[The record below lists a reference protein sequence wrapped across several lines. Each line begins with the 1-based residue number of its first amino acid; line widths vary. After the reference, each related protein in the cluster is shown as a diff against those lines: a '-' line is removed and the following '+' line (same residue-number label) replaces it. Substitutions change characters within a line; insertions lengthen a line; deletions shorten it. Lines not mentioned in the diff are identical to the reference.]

1 MTIKLEVNEERTQRD
16 LSEEEW
22 SFPIWRWAA
31 FSLFDT
37 LILVSPLTRELIYP
51 GGSDSRS
58 YLGKSFGNLM
68 LDDTQ
73 RFIFIII
80 ILTLLLPAF
89 ALIVESLLFSKGYL
103 LLSMICSCL
112 IFVSATVLF
121 VYSLSIVP
129 DFWSITIYSYMLYLL
144 FNIVSYL
151 RKINRN
157 IITSTNTLLSSY
169 QMKYKQSLL
178 TMKLTNLLNT
188 YPMAYFRNEF
198 HFFSPIKQSN

>member
-1 MTIKLEVNEERTQRD
+1 MRYILMTIKLEVTEERTQRD

-51 GGSDSRS
+51 RGSDSRF
-58 YLGKSFGNLM
+58 YLGKSLGNLM

-89 ALIVESLLFSKGYL
+89 ALIVESLLFSIRI
-103 LLSMICSCL
+103 SSTFNDMQ
-112 IFVSATVLF
+112 
-121 VYSLSIVP
+121 
-129 DFWSITIYSYMLYLL
+129 L
-144 FNIVSYL
+144 FNFCQCDSLICLQSQYCPRFLEHYYL
-151 RKINRN
+151 Q
-157 IITSTNTLLSSY
+157 LY
-169 QMKYKQSLL
+169 ALL
-178 TMKLTNLLNT
+178 TLQHSELPKKN
-188 YPMAYFRNEF
+188 
-198 HFFSPIKQSN
+198 

>member
-1 MTIKLEVNEERTQRD
+1 MTIKLELTEERTQRE

-22 SFPIWRWAA
+22 AFPIWRWAA

-51 GGSDSRS
+51 GGSDSRF
-58 YLGKSFGNLM
+58 YLGKSLGNLM

-89 ALIVESLLFSKGYL
+89 ALIIESLLSSKECP

-112 IFVSATVLF
+112 IFVISTVLF
-121 VYSLSIVP
+121 IYSLSIVP
-129 DFWSITIYSYMLYLL
+129 NFWSITIYSYMFYLL

-151 RKINRN
+151 RKINR
-157 IITSTNTLLSSY
+157 IINLRINSTKTS
-169 QMKYKQSLL
+169 
-178 TMKLTNLLNT
+178 
-188 YPMAYFRNEF
+188 
-198 HFFSPIKQSN
+198 

>member
-1 MTIKLEVNEERTQRD
+1 MTIKLELTEERTQRE

-22 SFPIWRWAA
+22 AFPIWRWAA

-37 LILVSPLTRELIYP
+37 LILVSPLTREFIYP
-51 GGSDSRS
+51 GGSDSRF
-58 YLGKSFGNLM
+58 YLGKSLGNLM

-89 ALIVESLLFSKGYL
+89 ALIIESLLFSI
-103 LLSMICSCL
+103 ICSCL

-129 DFWSITIYSYMLYLL
+129 DFWSFTIYCYMLYLL
-144 FNIVSYL
+144 FNIGNSL
-151 RKINRN
+151 RKINR
-157 IITSTNTLLSSY
+157 IINLRQNNT
-169 QMKYKQSLL
+169 K
-178 TMKLTNLLNT
+178 
-188 YPMAYFRNEF
+188 A
-198 HFFSPIKQSN
+198 

>member
-1 MTIKLEVNEERTQRD
+1 MTIKLEVTEERTQRD

-22 SFPIWRWAA
+22 SFPIWRWVA

-51 GGSDSRS
+51 GRSDSRF
-58 YLGKSFGNLM
+58 YLGKSLGNLM

-89 ALIVESLLFSKGYL
+89 ALIVEILLFSKGYL
-103 LLSMICSCL
+103 LLSMIYSCL

-169 QMKYKQSLL
+169 QMKHKQSLL
-178 TMKLTNLLNT
+178 TMKLTSLLNT
-188 YPMAYFRNEF
+188 YPIAYFRNEF
-198 HFFSPIKQSN
+198 YFFYH